1 VGVFAIFDGH
11 IGSQA
16 SEFLVQNFEPKLRA
30 NLRGSLDAS
39 SSKIDAGV
47 VRAALEKTIAELES
61 SFLKEA
67 YKNRWPAGST
77 ACVAVVTDEFMV
89 VANVGDSRAIACV
102 RDGGEKLVAKALTSD
117 HHPELPA
124 EKHRIEAA
132 GGVVRFGVIDGH
144 FPMSRAIGDLPLKN
158 HGVIATPDVSM
169 WTNTNKDGFI
179 VLASDGLYEG
189 MSEQEVCDIAAMVD
203 PTTSELGQ
211 AVADQAVRKASDL
224 SRDNISIVVI

>member
-1 VGVFAIFDGH
+1 SIQGRRRYQEDRLIALSNLLADHGDTRLGVFAVFDGH

-30 NLRGSLDAS
+30 NLQGSLDAS
-39 SSKIDAGV
+39 SSKIAGV
-47 VRAALEKTIAELES
+47 VKAALEKTIAELES

-102 RDGGEKLVAKALTSD
+102 RDGGEKLVAKVLTSD

-124 EKHRIEAA
+124 EQHRIEAA

-158 HGVIATPDVSM
+158 HGVIATPDVSV

-189 MSEQEVCDIAAMVD
+189 MSEQE
-203 PTTSELGQ
+203 
-211 AVADQAVRKASDL
+211 
-224 SRDNISIVVI
+224 